1 MAHPLLYC
9 RKTVPQAKVAVSLAK
24 KRGKMPFRLWGAAE
38 DVALRGPTG
47 WPAYLLLA
55 LYTLVVLLLLYR
67 FRDTWRAL
75 DRRQWA
81 TLGLLGAAAFITS
94 QLLAVPWNWN
104 NPALLEQPALMA
116 VSLLAPAPYLLA
128 GAMLNPA
135 AAVVVGLVSG
145 LGRALG
151 QTHSLFDI
159 PQIGIAAGLAAILMV
174 QTYRGRL
181 FRALRLPVVAAVA
194 GQILLAFMGGLTV
207 MAQALPRATVLGAL
221 DLGLFV
227 GFHSL
232 LPLLVEGLAS
242 GALVTAIIY
251 LLPGL
256 QPDRG
261 VKPSP
266 IGRSL
271 QNYMTASYF
280 WFAAVLVLLSASAVF
295 LLSTRTISQS
305 LLVQMASNTERAADS
320 ISAMRTEL
328 TNVLVRNSGDERLV
342 APSANEKARG
352 LASVHRLSP
361 EFSQVLLVATDG
373 LVVLSDS
380 ASGEATDGIA
390 VADMTVLTVGEAGTV
405 AAVLASGRPQ
415 LIANSDNPATVF
427 SLVVPLAASGQQRD
441 ALIGR
446 LSSEQMRDRLAQQ
459 FTFPDSASVFLVDEG
474 SRVIGLSGDRVPL
487 STWTVPA
494 ADAGL
499 LTAIPASSSDFAYQ
513 TISPVAGTRQL
524 TSYDVVPGGEGYLVA
539 VVPYEQVLRQALGVM
554 APFALLLL
562 AASLL
567 FALTVSTFG
576 RSITGPITDLVG
588 LSKSIAGGGTLENSV
603 RVDRDDELG
612 QLSLAFSQMQRAMK
626 QRLDELNLL
635 LNVSNEV
642 AASINISQGM
652 PAVLQGVIRG
662 TGAAGARAVVRNPNA
677 SFPLI
682 FSEGPSADAM
692 SQLDRPVMSYVRRA
706 DELSL
711 SSAAEIEAE
720 LNVSSPVA
728 SLFAIPLRSASE
740 LQGVLY
746 VGYRQ
751 PHYFDSAES
760 NLLRTLAG
768 QATVLVQNAHLFS
781 AAESGRKRLA
791 AILSS
796 TTNAVIVTD
805 QTDRVLLLNPAMER
819 AFQLEARLMAGRPVA
834 DVIES
839 EELARNLSVKHA
851 PQEESFGAEA
861 VDGKLEVEVN
871 GRTLLANIATVYSG
885 TGQTMGRV
893 AVLHDVTELKELD
906 RMKADFLAGVTHD
919 LLSPLTYMRNY
930 TTMLPLADDT
940 TLQQEYVDK
949 IMLGIDRMTTLIN
962 NLVELA
968 RIDAG
973 INLQIDNVAVP
984 ALLQTVA
991 NEYWTEAHSEGI
1003 AIAVSAP
1010 DGLPAVRA
1018 DAGLLRRAVT
1028 NLVTNALKYAPN
1040 SDELRLDA
1048 HVVGDDLVIGVH
1060 DQGPGINPSDLPHLF
1075 ERFYRGAQVGGSRT
1089 RGTGLGLAIVE
1100 SVAMLHGGRVWCES
1114 EPGLGSTFYLALPL
1128 NGPPATST

>member
-1 MAHPLLYC
+1 
-9 RKTVPQAKVAVSLAK
+9 
-24 KRGKMPFRLWGAAE
+24 MPFGLWGAAE
-38 DVALRGPTG
+38 DVSLRGPSG
-47 WPAYLLLA
+47 WPSYLLLA
-55 LYTLVVLLLLYR
+55 LYTLAVLLLLYR
-67 FRDTWRAL
+67 FRDSWRTL

-81 TLGLLGAAAFITS
+81 TLGLLGAAAFLTS
-94 QLLAVPWNWN
+94 QLLAVPWEWT
-104 NPALLEQPALMA
+104 NPALMEQPALA
-116 VSLLAPAPYLLA
+116 ALSLLAPAPYLLA
-128 GAMLNPA
+128 GAILNPA
-135 AAVVVGLVSG
+135 AAVIVGLLSG

-159 PQIGIAAGLAAILMV
+159 PQIGLVAGLAAILMV

-181 FRALRLPVVAAVA
+181 FRALRLPVVAAVV
-194 GQILLAFMGGLTV
+194 GQISLAFMVGLTV

-232 LPLLVEGLAS
+232 LPFLVEGVAS
-242 GALVTAIIY
+242 GGLVTAI
-251 LLPGL
+251 LFLMPGL
-256 QPDRG
+256 LPDRG
-261 VKPSP
+261 MKPSP

-271 QNYMTASYF
+271 QNYMTASFF
-280 WFAAVLVLLSASAVF
+280 WFATVLVLLSASAVF
-295 LLSTRTISQS
+295 LLSTRTLSQS
-305 LLVQMASNTERAADS
+305 LVEQMASNTERAADS
-320 ISAMRTEL
+320 IPAMRIEL
-328 TNVLVRNSGDERLV
+328 TNVLVQNSGDERLA
-342 APSANEKARG
+342 APSVNDKARG
-352 LASVHRLSP
+352 VAAVHELSP
-361 EFSQVLLVATDG
+361 QFNQVLLVAKDG
-373 LVVLSDS
+373 LVVLSDTS
-380 ASGEATDGIA
+380 SDEASSGIS
-390 VADMTVLTVGEAGTV
+390 VADTTVLTDGEAD
-405 AAVLASGRPQ
+405 AVGSVLSSGRPQ
-415 LIANSDNPATVF
+415 VISDSDNEAAVF
-427 SLVVPLAASGQQRD
+427 SLVLPLAAGGQPGD

-446 LSSEQMRDRLAQQ
+446 VSSEQMRDRLAQQ
-459 FTFPDSASVFLVDEG
+459 FTFPDSASVFFVDAG
-474 SRVIGLSGDRVPL
+474 SRVVGLIGDMTPL
-487 STWTVPA
+487 STWTDPKS
-494 ADAGL
+494 DAGL
-499 LTAIPASSSDFAYQ
+499 LTGMLASSHDVAYQ
-513 TISPVAGTRQL
+513 MVSPLTGTRLL
-524 TSYDVVPGGEGYLVA
+524 TSYRAIPGGGEYVVA
-539 VVPYEQVLRQALGVM
+539 TVPYEQVLRQALGVM
-554 APFALLLL
+554 APVALLLF

-576 RSITGPITDLVG
+576 RSVTGPITELVG

-682 FSEGPSADAM
+682 FSEGPAADAM

-720 LNVSSPVA
+720 LNVTPPVA
-728 SLFAIPLRSASE
+728 SLFAIPLRSATE

-805 QTDRVLLLNPAMER
+805 QTDRVLLLNPAMEQ

-851 PQEESFGAEA
+851 PQEGSFGAEA

-906 RMKADFLAGVTHD
+906 RMKSDFLAGVTHD

-930 TTMLPLADDT
+930 TTMLPLSDDT

-1003 AIAVSAP
+1003 TIAVSAP

-1018 DAGLLRRAVT
+1018 DAGLLRRAIT

-1048 HVVGDDLVIGVH
+1048 HVVDDDLVIGVH
-1060 DQGPGINPSDLPHLF
+1060 DQGPGINPSDLPRLF
-1075 ERFYRGAQVGGSRT
+1075 ERFYRGVQVGGSRT

-1100 SVAMLHGGRVWCES
+1100 SVATLHGGRVWCES

-1128 NGPPATST
+1128 SGPPAATT

>member
-1 MAHPLLYC
+1 
-9 RKTVPQAKVAVSLAK
+9 
-24 KRGKMPFRLWGAAE
+24 MPFRLWGAAE

-47 WPAYLLLA
+47 WPAYMLLA
-55 LYTLVVLLLLYR
+55 LYFAFIVLFLFR
-67 FRDTWRAL
+67 FRDSWRTL
-75 DRRQWA
+75 DRRQW
-81 TLGLLGAAAFITS
+81 TYLSLLAAAGFLTS
-94 QLLAVPWNWN
+94 QLLPIALPWS
-104 NPALLEQPALMA
+104 NPALAEQPALMA

-135 AAVVVGLVSG
+135 AALVVGLFSG
-145 LGRALG
+145 LGRAFG

-159 PQIGIAAGLAAILMV
+159 PQIGLAAGLTAILIA

-181 FRALRLPVVAAVA
+181 FRLLRLPIVAAVV
-194 GQILLAFMGGLTV
+194 GQICLAFFLGLTV
-207 MAQALPRATVLGAL
+207 VAQTLPRATFLGAI

-227 GFHSL
+227 SFNSL
-232 LPLLVEGLAS
+232 MPLLVEGLAS
-242 GALVTAIIY
+242 GGLVTAI
-251 LLPGL
+251 LFLMPSL
-256 QPDRG
+256 RPDRAM
-261 VKPSP
+261 KPSP

-271 QNYMTASYF
+271 QNYMTASFF
-280 WFAAVLVLLSASAVF
+280 WFAAMLIMLSASAVF

-305 LLVQMASNTERAADS
+305 LVEQMALNTDRVASSMPA
-320 ISAMRTEL
+320 IRTEL
-328 TNVLVRNSGDERLV
+328 ANALVQNSGDERLAATSTV
-342 APSANEKARG
+342 ERAGGVSR
-352 LASVHRLSP
+352 LHQLSP
-361 EFSQVLLVATDG
+361 EFRQVLLVSADG
-373 LVVLSDS
+373 LVVLSDTARS
-380 ASGEATDGIA
+380 EAADSVA
-390 VADMTVLTVGEAGTV
+390 VADVTILTEYETDTV
-405 AAVLASGRPQ
+405 AAVLGSGRPQ
-415 LIANSDNPATVF
+415 LIADPENETAAF
-427 SLVVPLAASGQQRD
+427 SLVVPLPADGQLTD

-446 LSSEQMRDRLAQQ
+446 VSPEQLTGRLTQQ
-459 FTFPDSASVFLVDEG
+459 LALPDSASVFVVDERSQVVSLVG
-474 SRVIGLSGDRVPL
+474 ETAPATWAVPTGDA
-487 STWTVPA
+487 SQ
-494 ADAGL
+494 
-499 LTAIPASSSDFAYQ
+499 LTSMPGTTGGAAYQ
-513 TISPVAGTRQL
+513 TLSADSGTRQL
-524 TSYDVVPGGEGYLVA
+524 TYYATVPGEYAYVVA
-539 VVPYEQVLRQALGVM
+539 TVPYEQVLRQALGVM
-554 APFALLLL
+554 APIALLLL
-562 AASLL
+562 AVSLL

-576 RSITGPITDLVG
+576 RSVTGPITDLVG
-588 LSKSIAGGGTLENSV
+588 LSKSIAGGGTLDNSV

-682 FSEGPSADAM
+682 FAEGPAADAM
-692 SQLDRPVMSYVRRA
+692 AGLDRPVMSYVRRA
-706 DELSL
+706 DELAL
-711 SSAAEIEAE
+711 SSVADIEAE

-728 SLFAIPLRSASE
+728 SLFAIPLRSATE

-760 NLLRTLAG
+760 SLLRTLAG

-791 AILSS
+791 AILAS

-805 QTDRVLLLNPAMER
+805 QTDRVLLLNPAMEQ
-819 AFQLEARLMAGRPVA
+819 AFQLEARLMAGRPVS
-834 DVIES
+834 DVISS
-839 EELARNLSVKHA
+839 EELARNLSVKQV
-851 PQEESFGAEA
+851 PQDGSLGAEA

-906 RMKADFLAGVTHD
+906 RMKSDFLAGVTHD

-930 TTMLPLADDT
+930 TAMLPLSDDT
-940 TLQQEYVDK
+940 ALQQEYVDK

-973 INLQIDNVAVP
+973 INLQIDNVQVP
-984 ALLQTVA
+984 VLLQTIA
-991 NEYWTEAHSEGI
+991 NEYYTEAHAEGI
-1003 AIAVSAP
+1003 AISVTTP
-1010 DGLPAVRA
+1010 EGIPAVRA

-1040 SDELRLDA
+1040 SGELRLDA

-1060 DQGPGINPSDLPHLF
+1060 DQGPGINPSDMPHLF
-1075 ERFYRGAQVGGSRT
+1075 ERFYRGVQVGGSKR

-1100 SVAMLHGGRVWCES
+1100 SVATLHGGRVWCES

-1128 NGPPATST
+1128 SGPPSTRATAASSTTPSRPG